1 MKKLILFLIPFL
13 ITGCTINY
21 ELDINDDL
29 SVTENIKVLEDASYF
44 NREASADDT
53 YKKIVDIGMNENG
66 YLRYDYIKEN
76 NLYGGK
82 AIRNYKSLED
92 FVNEAASYK
101 KLFSGLDL
109 SINENIVTLKSVGE
123 FNVQE
128 VSFNSEEFPDVRIP
142 EDVYFS
148 IKVPFKVISH
158 NADRVD
164 NNYNIY
170 YWDIRES
177 TTKDKNIEI
186 TFDTKQKHT
195 SIKKLLDKIDYTIVL
210 IIGIIIIAGYFLNSI
225 IKKNDENNRI

>member
-92 FVNEAASYK
+92 FVNEAESYK

-195 SIKKLLDKIDYTIVL
+195 SIKKLLDKIDY
-210 IIGIIIIAGYFLNSI
+210 NSI